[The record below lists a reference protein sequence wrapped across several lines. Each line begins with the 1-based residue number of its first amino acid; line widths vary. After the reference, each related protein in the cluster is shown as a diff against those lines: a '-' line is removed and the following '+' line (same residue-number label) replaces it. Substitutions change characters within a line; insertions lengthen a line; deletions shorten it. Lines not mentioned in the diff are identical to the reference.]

1 MTRIVISDLN
11 NVDAE
16 TFFTE
21 LSTEKMQTTNF
32 WIEDF
37 FIFVLNIY
45 FINTINFSLINK
57 LIYLDKTLRHNSS
70 SYV

>member
-11 NVDAE
+11 NVDVE

-45 FINTINFSLINK
+45 FINTISFSLINK